1 MRKLLAIPG
10 AWSSPRIYT
19 WLKQQN
25 AHYTWT
31 FIDYQNPTT
40 SLQEI
45 VQAARVN
52 QEPCH
57 VVGHSMGGLIALSL
71 ADQSWVKSISTI
83 STPMGGLDLNIFQM
97 MFSRSRLMQEISS
110 TSKFIERLTKRVI
123 SQPCQH
129 LISTQGFNPWI
140 YEPNDGVVTV
150 RSQKA
155 QAWGP
160 QIEITANHCEIML
173 DTQTVKILENFWQKH
188 D

>member
-1 MRKLLAIPG
+1 MTCVLAIPG
-10 AWSSPRIYT
+10 AWSSPRIYQ
-19 WLKQQN
+19 WLKQEISSVRWKFLELDN
-25 AHYTWT
+25 HAGGLTE
-31 FIDYQNPTT
+31 IYQ
-40 SLQEI
+40 LA
-45 VQAARVN
+45 VKH

-71 ADQSWVKSISTI
+71 AGQPWVKSISTI
-83 STPMGGLDLNIFQM
+83 STPVGGLDLNIFQV

-110 TSKFIERLTKRVI
+110 TSSFIETLTKRVI
-123 SQPCQH
+123 TQPCQH

-155 QAWGP
+155 HAWGP
-160 QIEITANHCEIML
+160 QWMISANHCEIML
-173 DTQTVKILENFWQKH
+173 EPQTVKILENFWQKH